1 MLYVRDRVL
10 PGAVAAVAQLRAT
23 GLPLVF
29 ATNTTRRSRRAI
41 LDNLARLGIAVAAEE
56 LMTPA
61 AAVCERLE
69 EMGARPYLLV
79 HPDLREDFAAVGQD
93 GNDAV
98 VLGDAGDDF
107 RYATLNHAFRLLMEG
122 APLYA
127 LAANRYFEDDD
138 GLSLDAGGFVAA
150 LEYASGIKAELFGKP
165 APTFFQATLDGLRC
179 RAEEAVII
187 GDDVEADVN
196 GALALGMGGMLVRTG
211 KFRAEDSARLASG
224 GEVVADIGAAVD
236 RILRQL

>member
-10 PGAVAAVAQLRAT
+10 PGAVAAVARLRAT

-29 ATNTTRRSRRAI
+29 ATNTTRRSRRAV
-41 LDNLARLGIAVAAEE
+41 LENLTRLGFDVAADE

-61 AAVCERLE
+61 AAACERLE

-79 HPDLREDFAAVGQD
+79 HPDLGEDFASVGQG

-165 APTFFQATLDGLRC
+165 APTFFHAALDGLRC
-179 RAEEAVII
+179 RAEEAVIV

-196 GALALGMGGMLVRTG
+196 GAVALGMGGMLVRTG
-211 KFRAEDSARLASG
+211 KFRAEDPARLAEG
-224 GEVVADIGAAVD
+224 GEVMADIGAAVD
-236 RILRQL
+236 RIVRQL